1 MEETIFSPYKEIHGI
16 LRLYYIQNRFILLCH
31 EFLIFNN
38 KTNLLLNFTL
48 KTIEKLSK
56 LKLNNCKD
64 TKEPTLKQIVLSIV
78 IAISPSR
85 EQQFFYYYF

>member
-1 MEETIFSPYKEIHGI
+1 MEEIIFSPYKEIHGI
-16 LRLYYIQNRFILLCH
+16 QRYYIQNKLVQVGH

-56 LKLNNCKD
+56 LKLKNCKD
-64 TKEPTLKQIVLSIV
+64 TKEPTLEQIVLSIV